1 VYLVGYIIGMK
12 QYEVIA
18 YETEPGKAP
27 FQDWYDAI
35 KDSRAKTLIL
45 ARIGRAA
52 GGNFGDW
59 KPITGAKGLCEMRIP
74 YGQWFRVYYT
84 AVEQKVVLLL
94 AGSTKQD
101 QDRTIAKAKAY
112 LAELNRKMKQ

>member
-1 VYLVGYIIGMK
+1 MSYTINMK

-18 YETEPGKAP
+18 FETEQGKAP

-35 KDSRAKTLIL
+35 KDETAKTLIL

-59 KPITGAKGLCEMRIP
+59 KPITGAKGLCEMRIS
-74 YGQWFRVYYT
+74 YAQGYRIFYTVAGQ
-84 AVEQKVVLLL
+84 KIVLLL
-94 AGSTKQD
+94 AGSTKREQD
-101 QDRTIAKAKAY
+101 KTIAKAKEY
-112 LAELNRKMKQ
+112 LAEANRRAKT